1 MLHRNNFFSTST
13 QMQTQKATI
22 LPLKGYWGRESR
34 KNQLPNLLTSSLYQE
49 LSITLLHTI
58 SSPLRSEQN
67 LKDKSLE
74 TLYRVPQ
81 PVHLGPAC
89 QHTRQTNYFR
99 AIEIRRTRASLIRD
113 RSKPIWSNRSER
125 RRTCRV
131 INPPGGDTRNLVETR
146 QPSYSCNKRQR
157 HRFLLVP
164 WQASTCP
171 MDRSIGHVCTVLNVE
186 SIPDS
191 QRFAFSKG

>member
-1 MLHRNNFFSTST
+1 MRFWRFEKHHDIRFREWEQIIKRLNV
-13 QMQTQKATI
+13 TI
-22 LPLKGYWGRESR
+22 LLDPWQVSITVFNHHLPSFLYNISTKGTLKKKIKEKSTPNFS
-34 KNQLPNLLTSSLYQE
+34 KINLLTSSLYQE
-49 LSITLLHTI
+49 FSITLLHTI

-113 RSKPIWSNRSER
+113 RSKPIYL
-125 RRTCRV
+125 TDLKGGGRV
-131 INPPGGDTRNLVETR
+131 AL
-146 QPSYSCNKRQR
+146 
-157 HRFLLVP
+157 
-164 WQASTCP
+164 
-171 MDRSIGHVCTVLNVE
+171 
-186 SIPDS
+186 
-191 QRFAFSKG
+191 